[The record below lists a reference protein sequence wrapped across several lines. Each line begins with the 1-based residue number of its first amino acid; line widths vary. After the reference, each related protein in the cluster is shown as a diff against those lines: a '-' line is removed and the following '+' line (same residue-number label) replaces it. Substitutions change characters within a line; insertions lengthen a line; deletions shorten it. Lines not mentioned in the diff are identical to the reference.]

1 MNSDSMLLL
10 RLPNRQV
17 FLRLGTGELHG
28 EVWGETSSLKWLPD
42 ILNKFFAAIIGEVLG
57 DGDTVRLRKMGESV
71 FGDDQGEGEGARCK
85 GRGE

>member
-10 RLPNRQV
+10 RLPNLKV
-17 FLRLGTGELHG
+17 FLRLETGELHG

-42 ILNKFFAAIIGEVLG
+42 ILNRFFAAMIGEVLG
-57 DGDTVRLRKMGESV
+57 DGDKVRLRKIGERV
-71 FGDDQGEGEGARCK
+71 FGDDRGEGEGARRK